1 MSTSDAIRAT
11 VAPPQP
17 RPGSDE
23 RARLVRQVRMLAWA
37 AIGWHVAEFAIAL
50 AAGLAAGSIALVGFG
65 IDSAIEAAAGLV
77 VVWLVASRRSASA
90 AAERRAQ
97 QLIAASFFLLAAY
110 LCADALSSLATG
122 HEPGPSWPGIALAA
136 VTAPTMPLLARLKT
150 RLGRRLGSHATVSE
164 AAQTMLCAYL
174 SVALLA
180 GLGANALLGWWW
192 ADPVTALAI
201 AAVAVR
207 EGAGSWRGEADACC
221 APPSGFADAPDSGC
235 SSCDG

>member
-1 MSTSDAIRAT
+1 MIARDAIRAHD
-11 VAPPQP
+11 APLQP
-17 RPGSDE
+17 RDGQDE
-23 RARLVRQVRMLAWA
+23 RARLLRKVRLLAWA
-37 AIGWHVAEFAIAL
+37 AIGWHVAEFAVAL
-50 AAGLAAGSIALVGFG
+50 GAGLAAGSIALVGFG

-77 VVWLVASRRSASA
+77 VVWLVANRRSASA

-97 QLIAASFFLLAAY
+97 KLIAASFFLLAAY
-110 LCADALSSLATG
+110 LCADAVQALASG
-122 HEPGPSWPGIALAA
+122 REPGVSWAGIALAA
-136 VTAPTMPLLARLKT
+136 VTAPTMPLLARLKV
-150 RLGRRLGSHATVSE
+150 RLGRQLGSRAAVGE

-192 ADPVTALAI
+192 ADPVTGLVI

-221 APPSGFADAPDSGC
+221 APLGGFADPPRAGC
-235 SSCDG
+235 GACDG